1 MTAANTH
8 VPMSNG
14 NDASLHL
21 QSSSVP
27 TTTSAPDVFSIPRR
41 ASLAAPSSPATT
53 ARSARCTDGT
63 GTVEH
68 GVDSAGPGGWWPV
81 DSEQGRHRLPGHSR
95 LGRRCRQVVLSRLC
109 SALLECGVYKKSE
122 RESSPRSCRCRKK
135 HFFTFNR
142 RQRALCLLSR
152 PTRVWKF
159 TVRPL
164 LLLTACVAQ
173 LSKKSTLPR
182 IWPRRHGHARLRC
195 LQWGKTG
202 EKASFD
208 LPIDQRVG
216 QTSVTAAAD
225 QGRTHNAPRPDKTS
239 TNSFMCP
246 YSS

>member
-81 DSEQGRHRLPGHSR
+81 DSEQGRHRLPGHSP
-95 LGRRCRQVVLSRLC
+95 Q
-109 SALLECGVYKKSE
+109 
-122 RESSPRSCRCRKK
+122 
-135 HFFTFNR
+135 
-142 RQRALCLLSR
+142 
-152 PTRVWKF
+152 
-159 TVRPL
+159 
-164 LLLTACVAQ
+164 
-173 LSKKSTLPR
+173 
-182 IWPRRHGHARLRC
+182 
-195 LQWGKTG
+195 
-202 EKASFD
+202 
-208 LPIDQRVG
+208 
-216 QTSVTAAAD
+216 
-225 QGRTHNAPRPDKTS
+225 QGRTERGGGGKVGHGPPQFSLSYISNI
-239 TNSFMCP
+239 
-246 YSS
+246 YLVLV